1 MDWAKPDQ
9 TEVSLG
15 LRFKPC
21 LAYRASSHDPI
32 PVSWENPTWMVYWD
46 PPSIEFHFFRWRNQ
60 KKVDQPLLV

>member
-1 MDWAKPDQ
+1 MDWPKPDQ

-32 PVSWENPTWMVYWD
+32 PVSWENPT
-46 PPSIEFHFFRWRNQ
+46 
-60 KKVDQPLLV
+60 